1 MSGFKAALLA
11 HFEAVPRNV
20 PGDLSS
26 VAADVREDGATLRMA
41 ARDWGHI
48 VAAWPRVVVRPASVA
63 DIAATI
69 RFAAAGGVPVAARG
83 AGHSPFGQGQVA
95 GGVVVDMTSLRAIH
109 EVTAGQLVVDAGARW
124 RDVVAGA
131 LRHGLTPPVL
141 PDYLELTVGGT
152 LSVGGIG
159 GATHQHGAQTDT
171 VVELEVVTGTGQVLR
186 CSPTHDAALFDAMR
200 AGLAQCGVI
209 TRATLRV
216 VPARPRAR
224 RWRLSYGSFG
234 AFLADQ
240 RTAVRHGRFDYLEG
254 QAVLDEETGRWRY
267 VLEATAYYSPSR
279 YPKEPVLLSG
289 LGFERHTLEVEDTTY
304 LEFLDRMRPGEE
316 LLRAEGSW
324 FHPHPWLTLFLPDD
338 SVGAIVAETLA
349 RTNRADLGD
358 SGLVLLYPLRA
369 DRLRTPLL
377 RVPAGELVW
386 LFAMLRTG
394 NGDPATTARM
404 IELNGALHRLARSA
418 GGTVYPVNALPMTS
432 QDWRA
437 HLGTAWDSLATA
449 KNRYDPAGILAPGQS
464 LFARSPGGHPG
475 QQT

>member
-1 MSGFKAALLA
+1 MIEGMGKLKAALVA
-11 HFEAVPRNV
+11 HFKAVPDDRR
-20 PGDLSS
+20 P
-26 VAADVREDGATLRMA
+26 VAPEVLDDEATLGMA

-48 VAAWPRVVVRPASVA
+48 VTAWPRVVVRPTSVA

-69 RFAAAGGVPVAARG
+69 RFAAARGVPVAARG

-95 GGVVVDMTSLRAIH
+95 GGVLVDMTSLRTVH
-109 EVTAGQLVVDAGARW
+109 EVTDEQLVVDAGARW
-124 RDVVAGA
+124 RDVVAGT
-131 LRHGLTPPVL
+131 LQHGLTPPVL

-159 GATHQHGAQTDT
+159 GASHHHGAQTDT
-171 VVELEVVTGTGQVLR
+171 VAELEVVTGTGQVVT
-186 CSPTHDAALFDAMR
+186 CSPAHDAALFDAMR

-216 VPARPRAR
+216 LPARQRAR
-224 RWRLSYGSFG
+224 RWRLLYGSIG

-240 RTAVRHGRFDYLEG
+240 RRAVRRGSFDHLEG
-254 QAVLDEETGRWRY
+254 QAVLDDGTERWRY
-267 VLEATAYYSPSR
+267 LMEASTYYSPLP
-279 YPKEPVLLSG
+279 YPDEQALLSG
-289 LGFERHTLEVEDTTY
+289 LEFDRHTVEVEDTTS
-304 LEFLDRMRPGEE
+304 LEFLDRMRLGEE

-324 FHPHPWLTLFLPDD
+324 FHPHPWLTLFLPDE
-338 SVGAIVAETLA
+338 SVRTIVEETLA
-349 RTNRADLGD
+349 HTTRADLGD

-404 IELNGALHRLARSA
+404 IELNGALYGRVKSA

-432 QDWRA
+432 DDWRA
-437 HLGTAWDSLATA
+437 HFGPVWDSLATA
-449 KNRYDPAGILAPGQS
+449 KNRYDPERILAPGQP
-464 LFARSPGGHPG
+464 LFA
-475 QQT
+475 